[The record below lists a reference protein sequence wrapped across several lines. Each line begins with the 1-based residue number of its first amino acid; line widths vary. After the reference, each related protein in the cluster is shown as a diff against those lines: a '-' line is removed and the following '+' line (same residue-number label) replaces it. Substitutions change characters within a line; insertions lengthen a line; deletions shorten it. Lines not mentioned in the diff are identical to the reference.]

1 MGKASGKESRDTG
14 VEVRVN
20 EIGGAPRDDR
30 RDLLASPGRDRCP
43 GSGLL
48 RPCAAEALLVRVG
61 RRSVVERRVEFAPQ
75 GAKTAIGAVEVEAS
89 ANSVRR
95 ASRTARED

>member
-1 MGKASGKESRDTG
+1 MGEEEG
-14 VEVRVN
+14 VRKKSLNAEVRVN
-20 EIGGAPRDDR
+20 EVRGAPRDDR
-30 RDLLASPGRDRCP
+30 RDLLASPGRHRCP

-75 GAKTAIGAVEVEAS
+75 GAKSAIGAVEVEAS